1 MKKILFVTLVI
12 FTNTIL
18 AQEVEMDTPIKD
30 QSPKT
35 TSADLSKDPVKNL
48 SFGVK
53 VGAPNIL
60 SVNGEFVLPILNNHF
75 APYLDYGSFNLP
87 IDDNTE
93 ANMKYLEYGLNF
105 YINKK
110 GKGLYIGAGNGK
122 LTNEFTFENLDFEE
136 NGVSLKGKATTNL
149 DINSFNFKLGF
160 KTGGLI
166 YVRLEVG
173 YGIGTIPDTLNF
185 TATSGGITETFSED
199 LPSIPG
205 ISSNGL
211 IIGNIGFG
219 ISF

>member
-1 MKKILFVTLVI
+1 MKKILLVTLLI
-12 FTNTIL
+12 FANTIL
-18 AQEVEMDTPIKD
+18 AQDIQMDSLT
-30 QSPKT
+30 KT
-35 TSADLSKDPVKNL
+35 KKF

-75 APYLDYGSFNLP
+75 APYIDYGSFNLD
-87 IDDNTE
+87 IDNTE
-93 ANMKYLEYGLNF
+93 ANMKYIEYGLNF

-110 GKGLYIGAGNGK
+110 GKGLYIGAGSGK
-122 LTNEFTFENLDFEE
+122 LTNEFTFKDLEFEE
-136 NGVSLKGKATTNL
+136 NGVSLKGNATTNL

-173 YGIGTIPDTLNF
+173 YGIGTIPDSLNF

-211 IIGNIGFG
+211 IIGNIGLG
-219 ISF
+219 LSF

>member
-1 MKKILFVTLVI
+1 MKKILSVI
-12 FTNTIL
+12 LLIFANTVL
-18 AQEVEMDTPIKD
+18 AQDIQMDSLT
-30 QSPKT
+30 KT
-35 TSADLSKDPVKNL
+35 KKL

-60 SVNGEFVLPILNNHF
+60 SINGEFVLPILNNHF
-75 APYLDYGSFNLP
+75 APYIDYGSFNLD
-87 IDDNTE
+87 IDNTE
-93 ANMKYLEYGLNF
+93 ANMKYIEYGLNF

-122 LTNEFTFENLDFEE
+122 LTNEFTFNDLDFEE
-136 NGVSLKGKATTNL
+136 NGVSLKGSATTNL

-185 TATSGGITETFSED
+185 TGTSGGITETFSEK

-211 IIGNIGFG
+211 IIGNIGLG
-219 ISF
+219 LSF

>member
-1 MKKILFVTLVI
+1 MKKILLVI
-12 FTNTIL
+12 LLIFANTIL
-18 AQEVEMDTPIKD
+18 AQDIQMDSLT
-30 QSPKT
+30 KT
-35 TSADLSKDPVKNL
+35 KKF

-75 APYLDYGSFNLP
+75 APYIDYGSFNLD
-87 IDDNTE
+87 IDNTE
-93 ANMKYLEYGLNF
+93 ANMKYIEYGLNF

-110 GKGLYIGAGNGK
+110 GKGLYIGAGSGK
-122 LTNEFTFENLDFEE
+122 LTNEFTFKDLEFEE
-136 NGVSLKGKATTNL
+136 NGVSLKGNATTNL

-173 YGIGTIPDTLNF
+173 YGIGTIPDSLNF

-211 IIGNIGFG
+211 IIGNIGLG
-219 ISF
+219 LSF

>member
-1 MKKILFVTLVI
+1 MKKILLVI
-12 FTNTIL
+12 LLIFANTIL
-18 AQEVEMDTPIKD
+18 AQDIQMDSLT
-30 QSPKT
+30 KT
-35 TSADLSKDPVKNL
+35 KKF

-75 APYLDYGSFNLP
+75 APYIDYGSFNLD
-87 IDDNTE
+87 IDNTE
-93 ANMKYLEYGLNF
+93 ANMKYMEYGLNF

-110 GKGLYIGAGNGK
+110 GKGLYIGAGSGK
-122 LTNEFTFENLDFEE
+122 LTNEFTFKDLEFEE
-136 NGVSLKGKATTNL
+136 NGVSLKGNATTNL

-173 YGIGTIPDTLNF
+173 YGIGTIPDILNF
-185 TATSGGITETFSED
+185 TATSGGITETFSKD

-211 IIGNIGFG
+211 IIGNIGLG
-219 ISF
+219 LSF

>member
-1 MKKILFVTLVI
+1 MKKILLVI
-12 FTNTIL
+12 LLIFANTIL
-18 AQEVEMDTPIKD
+18 AQDIQMDSLT
-30 QSPKT
+30 KT
-35 TSADLSKDPVKNL
+35 KKF

-75 APYLDYGSFNLP
+75 APYIDYGSFNLD
-87 IDDNTE
+87 IDNTE
-93 ANMKYLEYGLNF
+93 ANMKYIEYGLNF

-110 GKGLYIGAGNGK
+110 GKGLYIGAGSGK
-122 LTNEFTFENLDFEE
+122 LTNEFTFKDLEFEE
-136 NGVSLKGKATTNL
+136 NGVSLKGNATTNL

-173 YGIGTIPDTLNF
+173 YGIGTIPDSLNF

-199 LPSIPG
+199 LPFP
-205 ISSNGL
+205 L
-211 IIGNIGFG
+211 F
-219 ISF
+219 

>member
-1 MKKILFVTLVI
+1 MKKILLVI
-12 FTNTIL
+12 LLIFANTIL
-18 AQEVEMDTPIKD
+18 AQDIQMDSLT
-30 QSPKT
+30 KT
-35 TSADLSKDPVKNL
+35 KKF
-48 SFGVK
+48 SFGAK

-75 APYLDYGSFNLP
+75 APYIDYGSFNLD
-87 IDDNTE
+87 IDNTE
-93 ANMKYLEYGLNF
+93 ANMKYIEYGLNF

-110 GKGLYIGAGNGK
+110 GKGLYIGAGSGK
-122 LTNEFTFENLDFEE
+122 LTNEFTFKDLEFEE
-136 NGVSLKGKATTNL
+136 NGVSLKGNATTNL

-173 YGIGTIPDTLNF
+173 YGIGTIPDSINF
-185 TATSGGITETFSED
+185 TATSEGITETFSED

-211 IIGNIGFG
+211 IIGNIGLG
-219 ISF
+219 LSF

>member
-1 MKKILFVTLVI
+1 MKKILLVI
-12 FTNTIL
+12 LLIFANTIL
-18 AQEVEMDTPIKD
+18 AQDIQMDSLT
-30 QSPKT
+30 KT
-35 TSADLSKDPVKNL
+35 KKF
-48 SFGVK
+48 SFGAK

-75 APYLDYGSFNLP
+75 APYIDYGSFNLD
-87 IDDNTE
+87 IDNTE
-93 ANMKYLEYGLNF
+93 ANMKYIEYGLNF

-110 GKGLYIGAGNGK
+110 GKGLYIGAGSGK
-122 LTNEFTFENLDFEE
+122 LTNEFTFKDLEFEE
-136 NGVSLKGKATTNL
+136 NGVSLKGNATTNL

-173 YGIGTIPDTLNF
+173 YGIGTIPDSLNF

-211 IIGNIGFG
+211 IIGNIGLG
-219 ISF
+219 LSF